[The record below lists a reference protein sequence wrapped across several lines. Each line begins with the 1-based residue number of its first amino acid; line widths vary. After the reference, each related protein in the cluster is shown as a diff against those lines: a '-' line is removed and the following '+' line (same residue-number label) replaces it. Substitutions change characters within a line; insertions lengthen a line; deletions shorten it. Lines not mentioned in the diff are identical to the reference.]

1 MKTKDIILSKLKEC
15 SGYLS
20 GEVLAGEL
28 GLSRNAISKAIKAL
42 KDEGYNI
49 EAVNKLGYHLLDTP
63 DALSASAI
71 KSMLTGGA
79 SGLELEVRDVVTSTN
94 TLLKENAKD
103 YAGRDYLIAANE
115 QTAGKGRLGR
125 SFHSP
130 SGDGV
135 YFSLIIHPKM
145 AANDAKYLTTA
156 IATSVARAISD
167 VCQLDAKIKW
177 VNDIYVDNKK
187 VCGILTEGAIDFE
200 SGGLEYAVIG
210 TGINI
215 TEPKEGYPEAIKDV
229 AGALYKTDAPKG
241 IKNQLVAQV
250 LNYFYEYYEKL
261 AEKTFLDEYINRSF
275 LIGETVKVIGNISK
289 PDDYYLATVKEI
301 DNDCQ
306 LVVVTEDGLEV
317 TLATGEVS
325 IRKV

>member
-1 MKTKDIILSKLKEC
+1 MKTKDIILARLKN
-15 SGYLS
+15 SSSYIS
-20 GEVLAGEL
+20 GEALAGEL
-28 GLSRNAISKAIKAL
+28 GLSRNAISKAIKSL
-42 KDEGYNI
+42 KEEGYDI
-49 EAVNKLGYHLLDTP
+49 EAVNKLGYQLIDNP
-63 DALSASAI
+63 DVLSASAI
-71 KSMLTGGA
+71 KSCLTGPA
-79 SGLELEVRDVVTSTN
+79 AGLDLEVRDIVTSTN
-94 TLLKENAKD
+94 TLLKDNSSD
-103 YAGRDYLIAANE
+103 YSGRDYMIAANE

-135 YFSLIIHPKM
+135 YFSLIVHPKM

-167 VCQLDAKIKW
+167 VCHMDAKIKW

-200 SGGLEYAVIG
+200 TGGLEYAVIG

-215 TEPKEGYPEAIKDV
+215 TEPKTGYPEAIKDV
-229 AGALYKTDAPKG
+229 AGALYKADAPKG

-261 AEKTFLDEYINRSF
+261 AQKTFLEEYINRSF
-275 LIGETVKVIGNISK
+275 LIGETVKVIGNITK
-289 PDDYYLATVKEI
+289 PDDFYLAKVKEI
-301 DNDCQ
+301 DDDCQ
-306 LVVVTEDGLEV
+306 LVVVTEEGKEV